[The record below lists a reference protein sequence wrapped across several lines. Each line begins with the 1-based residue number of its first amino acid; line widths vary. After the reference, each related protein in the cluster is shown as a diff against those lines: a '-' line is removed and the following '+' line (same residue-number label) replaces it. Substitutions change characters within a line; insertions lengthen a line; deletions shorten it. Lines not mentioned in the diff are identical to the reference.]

1 MTPTLI
7 ETGRL
12 RLRLFT
18 PDDAPLILELLN
30 DPAWLRF
37 IGDRKVRSIEDAR
50 DYLEKGPMRSYAE
63 HGFGLWLVERRSDGK
78 ALGMCGLV
86 KRDELPDVDIGF
98 AFLEPFRGEGY
109 AFEAARATLDYAHS
123 TLGFERV
130 VAIASPD
137 NERSGLL
144 LGKLAF
150 DCEGELPRK
159 GDPVDLWVW
168 EASKLDSS
176 RRK

>member
-1 MTPTLI
+1 MTSTLP
-7 ETGRL
+7 ETERL
-12 RLRLFT
+12 RLRPFT
-18 PDDAPLILELLN
+18 LDDAPLIVELLN

-50 DYLEKGPMRSYAE
+50 GYLENGPMKSYAQN
-63 HGFGLWLVERRSDGK
+63 GFGLWLVERKSDAM

-98 AFLEPFRGEGY
+98 AFLEPFRGNGY
-109 AFEAARATLDYAHS
+109 AYEAASATLEYAHA

-137 NERSGLL
+137 NERSGRLL
-144 LGKLAF
+144 AKLAF
-150 DCEGELPRK
+150 ECEGDLPRK
-159 GDPVDLWVW
+159 GGPVELWVY
-168 EASKLDSS
+168 SV
-176 RRK
+176 RRPGPPQ